1 MCVCGSILCID
12 ARMISC
18 EQTAGSS
25 HRWLRLIKEV
35 GSNNFIKISGGGSW
49 KIWFLTQHVDTVNNQ
64 TNKIRVKSVGGSIP
78 AGVQKEAARTQQP
91 VCRSDPVWSGLW
103 TASVQVSLLR
113 HWLCSFTVGKAHFDQ
128 LLLVWAVIYFQKFLQ
143 AILPNVVS
151 VLFWFTCR
159 HICECCTFK
168 VSHSVCKVFWKIYL
182 NIFLFKLK
190 FKYLSLFDLSKM
202 CTFQQYSHLW
212 KMTKISKP
220 VALSCCCTTLRTNTL
235 W

>member
-12 ARMISC
+12 VRMISC

-35 GSNNFIKISGGGSW
+35 GSNNFIKISGSGSW

-64 TNKIRVKSVGGSIP
+64 TNKIWVKSVGGSIP

-103 TASVQVSLLR
+103 EGSVQVSLFR
-113 HWLCSFTVGKAHFDQ
+113 HWLCSFTVGKAYFDQ

-151 VLFWFTCR
+151 VLFWFICR
-159 HICECCTFK
+159 HVCECCTLK
-168 VSHSVCKVFWKIYL
+168 VSHSDCKFFLKNILWL
-182 NIFLFKLK
+182 FFIFLWIQL
-190 FKYLSLFDLSKM
+190 LSKM

-220 VALSCCCTTLRTNTL
+220 VALSCCCTTLSKNTL